1 MPRQSA
7 LLGTD
12 SVKDS
17 GDTVRDVIPHHIFYE
32 ERGKPDADDRE
43 YKVKP
48 VERLHIELRSQ
59 RMLYKVNGRMKYEG
73 SNRRKHTYKE
83 SQNKR
88 KLLVRHVL
96 ESPLNK
102 LIYCLI
108 YLQFSNLIT
117 LKPQNLLPDNRNL
130 TVACKL
136 DDA

>member
-12 SVKDS
+12 SVEYS

-59 RMLYKVNGRMKYEG
+59 RMLYEVNGRMKYEG

-96 ESPLNK
+96 ESPLYK
-102 LIYCLI
+102 LIYGLI
-108 YLQFSNLIT
+108 YLQFSNLLPNN
-117 LKPQNLLPDNRNL
+117 LKPSTSKP
-130 TVACKL
+130 TS
-136 DDA
+136 